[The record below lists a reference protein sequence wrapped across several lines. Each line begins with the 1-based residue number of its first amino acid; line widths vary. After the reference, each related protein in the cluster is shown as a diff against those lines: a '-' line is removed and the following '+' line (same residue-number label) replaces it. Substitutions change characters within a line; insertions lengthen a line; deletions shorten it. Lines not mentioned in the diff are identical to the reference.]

1 MHPALP
7 YLDVFKGMKREDIGQ
22 FLVEV
27 QKAQKSPIMDPI
39 LAGVLSKADN
49 STFQQS
55 VSPTSGLTYY
65 DLELGAKFVYPVL
78 TPLRNET
85 PRVSGKGGI
94 QAAWRAVTGVNTTNL
109 YAGVSPGNR
118 GAIQAVSTQ
127 NYTASY
133 KGLGLETWVD
143 FEAQYAGMGFDDIR
157 AIGAKVGLEATM
169 IQEELVILGGNTD
182 LQLGLTPTPAVSNLA
197 GTSGALLYNTTYSV
211 ICAALAFD
219 AYYRGSVTGGVN
231 GSVTRQNADG
241 STDTFGG
248 GTAMVSAHGS
258 VTTPNDSVDT
268 HTIQATVTPVV
279 GAVGYA
285 WFWGPVGHE
294 VLGAITTI
302 NSVVIAANAAG
313 TQSAASL
320 GSNDNSTNDLE
331 FDGFLYLAMTSGS
344 NAYFASQAT
353 GVAGTGTPLTGD
365 GAGGI
370 VEIDLALKNRWDNY
384 RLSPDTIWVSS
395 QEANNLSKKI
405 LAGQTNAAQ
414 RFVFESEQSALGGGV
429 MVRSYL
435 NKFSMAAGK
444 ELDIRIHPNMPAGTV
459 LMTSKTLPYPM
470 SNISSVSQIRY
481 RQDYYQIEWPLR
493 SRRYESGVYMDEVL
507 QHYFPPSMAVI
518 TNIGNG

>member
-7 YLDVFKGMKREDIGQ
+7 YAQCFAGMKSEDIGQ

-27 QKAQKSPIMDPI
+27 QKAQKSPMMDPI
-39 LAGVLSKADN
+39 LAGVLAKSDP

-55 VSPTSGLTYY
+55 ASPTSGLTYY

-169 IQEELVILGGNTD
+169 IQEELIILGGNTD
-182 LQLGLTPTPAVSNLA
+182 LQLGTTPTPTVSNVVSTA
-197 GTSGALLYNTTYSV
+197 GSLLYNTTYSV

-231 GSVTRQNADG
+231 GSVTRTNADG

-248 GTAMVSAHGS
+248 GTAAPSAHGT
-258 VTTPNDSVDT
+258 VTTTNDSVDT
-268 HTIQATVTPVV
+268 HVIQATVAQVV

-302 NSVVIAANAAG
+302 NSVQITANATG
-313 TQSAASL
+313 TQSPTSL
-320 GSNDNSTNDLE
+320 VGDNSTNDLE
-331 FDGFLYLAMTSGS
+331 FDGYLYLAMTSGS
-344 NAYFASQAT
+344 NAYFSAQAT

-370 VEIDLALKNRWDNY
+370 VEIDLALKDRWDNY

-435 NKFSMAAGK
+435 NKFSMAAAK
-444 ELDIRIHPNMPAGTV
+444 SLDIRIHPNLPPGTI
-459 LMTSKTLPYPM
+459 LMTSRTLPYPM
-470 SNISSVSQIRY
+470 SNISSVAQIRY
-481 RQDYYQIEWPLR
+481 RQD
-493 SRRYESGVYMDEVL
+493 SDESPAKVTL
-507 QHYFPPSMAVI
+507 H
-518 TNIGNG
+518 